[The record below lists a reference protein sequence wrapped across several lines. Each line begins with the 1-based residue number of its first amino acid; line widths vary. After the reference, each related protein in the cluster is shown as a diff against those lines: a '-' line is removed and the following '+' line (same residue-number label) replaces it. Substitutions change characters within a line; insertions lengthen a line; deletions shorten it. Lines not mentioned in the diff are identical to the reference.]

1 MSGRMIGQAAPVVAV
16 VLTTVCGCATKQQQ
30 RVAMLEEAN
39 RTLTERLNLT
49 RGELESAARDRN
61 ELNRRLQT
69 ALSEVDV
76 LGNQL
81 SARPAP
87 QEAAAGWTAVPGG
100 AMIAIEGQVLFEPGR
115 VTLRDE
121 ARAMLDAV
129 RSTLEGE
136 YSDKDVL
143 VFGHTDDRP
152 IEKSGW
158 ADNYQL
164 STERALAV
172 VRYLAGQGVS
182 AKRLVACGCGEHR
195 PRAANTSQAN
205 RAMNRRVEIY
215 ALDPQAYGLQP

>member
-1 MSGRMIGQAAPVVAV
+1 
-16 VLTTVCGCATKQQQ
+16 
-30 RVAMLEEAN
+30 MLEEAN
-39 RTLTERLNLT
+39 RTLTGRLNLT
-49 RGELESAARDRN
+49 RGELESAVRDRN
-61 ELNRRLQT
+61 ELNQRFQST
-69 ALSEVDV
+69 LSEIDA
-76 LGNQL
+76 LNSQL
-81 SARPAP
+81 AARPEP
-87 QEAAAGWTAVPGG
+87 QEAATGWTAVPGG
-100 AMIAIEGQVLFEPGR
+100 AMIAIEGQVLFEPGKI
-115 VTLRDE
+115 TLRDE

-136 YSDKDVL
+136 YSNKDVL

-152 IEKSGW
+152 IKKSGW

-172 VRYLAGQGVS
+172 VRYLSGQGVS